1 MPDTETDNSPD
12 GIVIA
17 DSDNVAVCLHDI
29 EAGAAA
35 SLRSGKDTITV
46 TAVDPIPRGHKIA
59 VRAIGNGESV
69 LKYGE
74 IIGKASQ
81 DIGEGNHVHTH
92 NVVD

>member
-1 MPDTETDNSPD
+1 MPDMETANGPD

-17 DSDNVAVCLHDI
+17 DSDNVAVCLQDI
-29 EAGAAA
+29 DAGAAA
-35 SLRSGKDTITV
+35 SLRSGTDTITV

-74 IIGKASQ
+74 VIGKASQ